1 MKPLARGTGLT
12 VMGAAL
18 VALSACHQP
27 AKPST
32 THDPDRG
39 APQPIPFTRAR
50 THTAPINVRAN
61 EPDSSRWL
69 FTESMRSG
77 TAGGWTTGTFDP
89 RRNKIAVKTN
99 SATGFAID
107 TGRIAIDWERLVIIS
122 IDGRNSELRRRDFD
136 VLHFRLDEHKRWIVL
151 EP

>member
-1 MKPLARGTGLT
+1 MTLTAARR
-12 VMGAAL
+12 
-18 VALSACHQP
+18 SRS
-27 AKPST
+27 PSQG
-32 THDPDRG
+32 RERNG
-39 APQPIPFTRAR
+39 S
-50 THTAPINVRAN
+50 INVRAN

-151 EP
+151 ER